1 VINKFVEAKMGA
13 GEGQN
18 PDIIGQ
24 NPDTKQ
30 QIIKNQTLSR
40 NTNGSKNWKY
50 AQQNWKTACSLPT
63 LRYI

>member
-1 VINKFVEAKMGA
+1 MGA